1 MASPSDVECVS
12 ARGVSNTDRN
22 LLGALLTAASYAA
35 AIYSAVKAYE
45 IAKAEWEMAKKY
57 YNIAK
62 AWLDYYNNYF
72 APVENQE
79 ITEARALEYEEEEYE
94 VARGRARAG
103 AWFEF
108 RGKLRGLL
116 RTTSRYA
123 TGLRRDML
131 VRLARAQADAV
142 SLADG
147 LGYRNE
153 RAYIETRNDVLFK
166 RKLETAKRGRNLVSE
181 APSLG
186 MASAGIYGDL
196 LDQAWEGLKGAGT
209 FLGYTDNRFETAY
222 PTTYYSASSSTDPAI
237 SSALDVARAQQGTI
251 FTEA

>member
-1 MASPSDVECVS
+1 MASPADFECVPN
-12 ARGVSNTDRN
+12 RGVSDSDRFN
-22 LLGALLTAASYAA
+22 FGTLLTVAAYAA
-35 AIYSAVKAYE
+35 AGYSAYKAYD
-45 IAKAEWEMAKKY
+45 IAYAEWEMAKKY

-62 AWLDYYNNYF
+62 AWLDYYNDYF

-79 ITEARALEYEEEEYE
+79 ISEARALEYETASYE
-94 VARGRARAG
+94 VARGRARAA

-108 RGKLRGLL
+108 RGKLRTLL
-116 RTTSRYA
+116 RPTSRYA

-131 VRLARAQADAV
+131 VGLARAQADAV
-142 SLADG
+142 ALADG

-153 RAYIETRNDVLFK
+153 RAYVETRNDVLFK

-209 FLGYTDNRFETAY
+209 FLGYTDNRFRTYY
-222 PTTYYSASSSTDPAI
+222 PTSYWAESSSEGDPVAA
-237 SSALDVARAQQGTI
+237 ALSVAREQQGTV
-251 FTEA
+251 FPEA